1 MSKENILTFQSAVRG
16 FHVYKAIWQPEEGE
30 KLMCE
35 HEENNKYDLF
45 AIKVCRPLDRKIVG
59 HLPIEISRITRF
71 MIARGTMVEAQ
82 VTAAHYRRP
91 LLVQGGLEISYS
103 LTFKMPA
110 TKKSSEL
117 LKKYLE
123 LFESKYTE
131 HQEIITLGT
140 FKKKDSLATTSR
152 ETTGKSSAGIKHK
165 SNKPGSTD
173 IRRWFKPASNK
184 VNDPSTKKK
193 RSEESSIIVID

>member
-1 MSKENILTFQSAVRG
+1 
-16 FHVYKAIWQPEEGE
+16 
-30 KLMCE
+30 
-35 HEENNKYDLF
+35 
-45 AIKVCRPLDRKIVG
+45 
-59 HLPIEISRITRF
+59 
-71 MIARGTMVEAQ
+71 
-82 VTAAHYRRP
+82 
-91 LLVQGGLEISYS
+91 
-103 LTFKMPA
+103 MPA

-193 RSEESSIIVID
+193 RSEESSIIVIDQYFNITVVIKRETISLLIHVKVLYSPTCVL

>member
-1 MSKENILTFQSAVRG
+1 M
-16 FHVYKAIWQPEEGE
+16 
-30 KLMCE
+30 E

-45 AIKVCRPLDRKIVG
+45 AIKVCPPLDRKIVG

-71 MIARGTMVEAQ
+71 IITHGAIVEDQ
-82 VTAAHYRRP
+82 LTAAQYRRSS
-91 LLVQGGLEISYS
+91 LVQGGLVIPCSLIS
-103 LTFKMPA
+103 KMPV

-131 HQEIITLGT
+131 PQEIIILGT
-140 FKKKDSLATTSR
+140 FNKKDSLATASR
-152 ETTGKSSAGIKHK
+152 EATGKSSTRIKHE
-165 SNKPGSTD
+165 SNRPESTD
-173 IRRWFKPASNK
+173 IRRWFKPAGNK
-184 VNDPSTKKK
+184 VNDPSAKKK

>member
-1 MSKENILTFQSAVRG
+1 MSKENILTVQSAVRG

-30 KLMCE
+30 KRMCE

-71 MIARGTMVEAQ
+71 IIARGAIVE
-82 VTAAHYRRP
+82 VLLTAAHYRRSP
-91 LLVQGGLEISYS
+91 LVQGGLEIPCS

-131 HQEIITLGT
+131 PQEIIILGT
-140 FKKKDSLATTSR
+140 FNKKDSLATTSR
-152 ETTGKSSAGIKHK
+152 ETMGKSSTGIKHK
-165 SNKPGSTD
+165 SNKPESTD
-173 IRRWFKPASNK
+173 IRR
-184 VNDPSTKKK
+184 
-193 RSEESSIIVID
+193 

>member
-1 MSKENILTFQSAVRG
+1 MSKENILTVQSAVRG

-71 MIARGTMVEAQ
+71 IIARGAIVEAQ
-82 VTAAHYRRP
+82 LTAAHYRRSP
-91 LLVQGGLEISYS
+91 LVQGGLEIPCS

-123 LFESKYTE
+123 LFESKYAE
-131 HQEIITLGT
+131 
-140 FKKKDSLATTSR
+140 
-152 ETTGKSSAGIKHK
+152 
-165 SNKPGSTD
+165 P
-173 IRRWFKPASNK
+173 
-184 VNDPSTKKK
+184 
-193 RSEESSIIVID
+193 

>member
-1 MSKENILTFQSAVRG
+1 MSKENTSPVQSTERG

-45 AIKVCRPLDRKIVG
+45 AIKGCRPLDRKIVG

-71 MIARGTMVEAQ
+71 IIARGAMVEAQ
-82 VTAAHYRRP
+82 LTAAHYRHST
-91 LLVQGGLEISYS
+91 LVQGGLEIPCS
-103 LTFKMPA
+103 LTFKISA

-123 LFESKYTE
+123 LFES
-131 HQEIITLGT
+131 
-140 FKKKDSLATTSR
+140 
-152 ETTGKSSAGIKHK
+152 
-165 SNKPGSTD
+165 
-173 IRRWFKPASNK
+173 
-184 VNDPSTKKK
+184 
-193 RSEESSIIVID
+193 

>member
-1 MSKENILTFQSAVRG
+1 M
-16 FHVYKAIWQPEEGE
+16 
-30 KLMCE
+30 
-35 HEENNKYDLF
+35 
-45 AIKVCRPLDRKIVG
+45 CRPWNRKIVR

-71 MIARGTMVEAQ
+71 IIARGAIVEAQ
-82 VTAAHYRRP
+82 LTAAHYRRSP
-91 LLVQGGLEISYS
+91 LVQGGLEIPCS

-131 HQEIITLGT
+131 PQEIIILRT
-140 FKKKDSLATTSR
+140 FLATTSGK
-152 ETTGKSSAGIKHK
+152 TTGKSSTGIKHK
-165 SNKPGSTD
+165 SNRPESTD
-173 IRRWFKPASNK
+173 IRRWFKPAGNK
-184 VNDPSTKKK
+184 VNDPSAKKK